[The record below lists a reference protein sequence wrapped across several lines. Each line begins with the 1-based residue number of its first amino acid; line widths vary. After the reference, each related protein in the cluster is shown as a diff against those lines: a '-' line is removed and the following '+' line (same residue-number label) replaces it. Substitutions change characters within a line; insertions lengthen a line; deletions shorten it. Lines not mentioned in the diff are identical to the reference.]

1 METVM
6 AKTRRNTKQREV
18 VLEEL
23 RKLKT
28 HPTATELHD
37 IVRRRLP
44 RISLGTVY
52 RNLEILAGDGLIRK
66 LDHGG
71 GRARF
76 DGDLD
81 RHQHVVCVACGR
93 VDDVAG
99 APADIGADGLTAPD
113 GYEILGY
120 RVELA
125 GICPDC
131 RQRVSEDRINLL
143 RGNTKS
149 SH

>member
-1 METVM
+1 M

-28 HPTATELHD
+28 HPTAAELHD
-37 IVRRRLP
+37 IVRQRLP

-52 RNLEILAGDGLIRK
+52 RNLELLAGEGLVRK
-66 LDHGG
+66 LERGG

-76 DGDLD
+76 DGDID
-81 RHQHVVCVACGR
+81 RHLHVVCVSCGR

-99 APADIGADGLTAPD
+99 APGALGADGVAAPD
-113 GYEILGY
+113 GYEILGL
-120 RVELA
+120 RVEFT
-125 GICPDC
+125 GICPKC
-131 RQRVSEDRINLL
+131 SRRVPEDQIARL
-143 RGNTKS
+143 RKNAKKN
-149 SH
+149 H

>member
-1 METVM
+1 M
-6 AKTRRNTKQREV
+6 AKTRRNTQQRGV

-28 HPTATELHD
+28 HPTAAELHD
-37 IVRRRLP
+37 IVRQRLP

-52 RNLEILAGDGLIRK
+52 RNLELLASDGLIRK
-66 LDHGG
+66 LEHGG

-76 DGDLD
+76 DGDID
-81 RHQHVVCVACGR
+81 RHQHVVCAACGR

-99 APADIGADGLTAPD
+99 APAHVNADGITAPA
-113 GYEILGY
+113 GYEILGV
-120 RVELA
+120 RVELT

-131 RQRVSEDRINLL
+131 RQRVPEDRINLL
-143 RGNTKS
+143 RENTKNN
-149 SH
+149 H